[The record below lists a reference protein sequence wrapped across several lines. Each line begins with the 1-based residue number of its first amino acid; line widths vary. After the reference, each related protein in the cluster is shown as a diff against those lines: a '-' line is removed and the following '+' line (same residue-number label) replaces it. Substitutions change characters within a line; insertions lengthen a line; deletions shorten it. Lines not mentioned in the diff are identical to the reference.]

1 MSATLDKFVEEFR
14 ALPPEERQRL
24 LEILERESPNPE
36 RARRAALASQIRGK
50 YRDAL
55 SSSEEFMARRTAET
69 AEEDRRR

>member
-24 LEILERESPNPE
+24 LEMLERESPDPE
-36 RARRAALASQIRGK
+36 GARRAALAGRIRGK

-55 SSSEEFMARRTAET
+55 GSSEEFMARRAVET
-69 AEEDRRR
+69 AEEDRR

>member
-24 LEILERESPNPE
+24 LEMLERESPDPE
-36 RARRAALASQIRGK
+36 RARRAALAGQIRGK

-55 SSSEEFMARRTAET
+55 SSSEEFMARRAEET